1 MKSFTVVA
9 TFLLVIVSPMFV
21 LARPIITEVP
31 SEVISRDDEDDVY
44 ALMARNNDLDQTL
57 VRRFEVQGDALIERR
72 AGARATNTKQGANA
86 RPGAPAKKP
95 QPKQGRPRGRK
106 PPPRPANSPNK
117 KPKHPKPAGSKAL
130 NPIRPKSGGQEIYN
144 GPARPSSPTLGTWQ
158 SPPPK
163 PSIGARIV
171 RWGKNA
177 WNRIK
182 PNPRP
187 DQTTTRRVSN
197 FGVRRYDAKI

>member
-57 VRRFEVQGDALIERR
+57 RR
-72 AGARATNTKQGANA
+72 AGARATNTKQGLT
-86 RPGAPAKKP
+86 PGPVHLQETP
-95 QPKQGRPRGRK
+95 TQTGRPRGRK

-197 FGVRRYDAKI
+197 FGVR